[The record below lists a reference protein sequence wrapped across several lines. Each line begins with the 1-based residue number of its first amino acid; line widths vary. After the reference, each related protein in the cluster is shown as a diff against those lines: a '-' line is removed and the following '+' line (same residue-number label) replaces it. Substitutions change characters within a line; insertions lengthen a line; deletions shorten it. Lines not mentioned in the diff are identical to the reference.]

1 MKSEQKL
8 IKKIKLKKKNSRVY
22 YMTSSNTEISNRN
35 ILLLTKLL
43 TKKKQN
49 ILRICFH
56 RKDNEQINEM
66 MIITKGKFSNNP
78 HKQKKSS
85 VSYKI
90 LKGKMSVNIFSKK
103 KKLFKKFSLGNGKND
118 LKFLRLNA
126 NIFRSISCSGK
137 FTIFIETSCGPF
149 SDNQTQWMKLNN

>member
-1 MKSEQKL
+1 
-8 IKKIKLKKKNSRVY
+8 
-22 YMTSSNTEISNRN
+22 MTTSNAEISNRN

-43 TKKKQN
+43 IKKKQN
-49 ILRICFH
+49 ILRVCFH
-56 RKDNEQINEM
+56 RKDKEQINEM
-66 MIITKGKFSNNP
+66 LIITKGKFSNDP
-78 HKQKKSS
+78 HRQKKSS

-90 LKGKMSVNIFSKK
+90 LKGKMSVNIFNNKK
-103 KKLFKKFSLGNGKND
+103 NLSKKFSLGEGKND

-149 SDNQTQWMKLNN
+149 KDNQTQWMKL